1 MRFKPF
7 LLKCLLLSFFSILM
21 LFGCGSKKESNQKAP
36 DFSLQDLEGNT
47 FTLSQHR
54 GKIILLDFW
63 ATWCQPCRMAIP
75 GLVDLQRKY
84 KGQGLMIVGVSVDD
98 PQQANNRYLAAFK
111 EKFKMN
117 YTILRADTQVTSQYF
132 GSGQMSIPT
141 MYIINRDGD
150 IVDKHVGFAPGAVAK
165 SVKEMLSS

>member
-1 MRFKPF
+1 MRFNPF
-7 LLKCLLLSFFSILM
+7 LLKVLLLLFFGIVLF
-21 LFGCGSKKESNQKAP
+21 FGCGSKKEANQKAP
-36 DFSLQDLEGNT
+36 DFSLQDLKGNT

-75 GLVDLQRKY
+75 ELVDLQRKY
-84 KGQGLMIVGVSVDD
+84 KDQGLMVVGVSMDD
-98 PQQANNRYLAAFK
+98 LQQVSDRDLTAFM

-117 YTILRADTQVTSQYF
+117 YTVLRADTQVARQYF
-132 GSGQMSIPT
+132 VSGQMSLPT
-141 MYIINRDGD
+141 MFIINRDGE
-150 IVDKHVGFAPGAVAK
+150 IVDMHVGFAPGAVAR